1 MTRERR
7 HARWV
12 GRMAC
17 TTAFTRAFTLAG
29 SLLIGLSAA
38 AATLGPLVGEGDA
51 PLQPWQFA
59 GLPQQSLPRTQYRI
73 APVDAGRALRIEA
86 NGSYG
91 NLVHALPAG
100 SSGRRL
106 AWRWRLDQPNALA
119 DLRHKPGD
127 DSAVK
132 VCLLFDHALLAVPFI
147 ERQLLRLARS
157 STPEPLP
164 AATVCYVWD
173 VRLASGAAV
182 DNAYSRRVRYLVL
195 RGAEAPLRQWA
206 TEQRDVAADF
216 LRLFGDE
223 TTVVPPL
230 LAVAL
235 AGDADNTRARSL
247 AWVDALTLD

>member
-1 MTRERR
+1 MTQAPTPAPRR
-7 HARWV
+7 
-12 GRMAC
+12 GRVVC
-17 TTAFTRAFTLAG
+17 TAVCALAG
-29 SLLIGLSAA
+29 ALSISLSARA
-38 AATLGPLVGEGDA
+38 NALGPLVGEGET
-51 PLQPWQFA
+51 PPPPWQFA

-91 NLVHALPAG
+91 NLVHALPAD

-106 AWRWRLDQPNALA
+106 AWRWRVDEPNALA

-127 DSAVK
+127 DSAAK
-132 VCLLFDHALLAVPFI
+132 VCLLFDLPLSAVPFI

-157 STPEPLP
+157 RAAEALP
-164 AATVCYVWD
+164 AASVCYVWD
-173 VRLASGAAV
+173 ARLAAGTV
-182 DNAYSRRVRYLVL
+182 LDNAYSRRVRYLVL
-195 RGAEAPLRQWA
+195 RGPDAPLRRWA
-206 TEQRDVAADF
+206 TEQRDVVADF

-230 LAVAL
+230 LAVAV
-235 AGDADNTRARSL
+235 AGDADNTRGRSL